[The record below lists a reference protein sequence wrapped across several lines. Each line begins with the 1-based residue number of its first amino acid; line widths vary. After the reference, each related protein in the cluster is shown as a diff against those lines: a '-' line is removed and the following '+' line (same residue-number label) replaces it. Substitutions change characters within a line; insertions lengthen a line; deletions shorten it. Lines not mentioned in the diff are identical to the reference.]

1 MLQSQLHRLFPHGLG
16 NMVPELA
23 YVQAPVE
30 PACLPFLLVLSVLAV
45 MDAQWHAQLLQA
57 APHPQLRVLH
67 QVYDRTLLLL
77 AALHHSSHPI
87 ALHGKLF

>member
-23 YVQAPVE
+23 YVQTPVE

-57 APHPQLRVLH
+57 ASHPQLGVLH
-67 QVYDRTLLLL
+67 QVNDLTFFFL
-77 AALHHSSHPI
+77 A
-87 ALHGKLF
+87 